1 MPTVSDAGPLIH
13 LAQIRKL
20 FVLKALF
27 GTVMIVPKVKREV
40 VDEGI
45 RLGHEDALT
54 ARSAV
59 EEGWIEV
66 RKPTSETTKRAE
78 KLAKDENIS
87 ASDAE
92 TLMLAKEQQVP
103 VLLTDER
110 PLSNLSK
117 MHGLKVWN
125 TWIILLEALARELI
139 GEADIEVAIDELG
152 KKRHKLKPEQ
162 AKEILEAAKRIS
174 ASRLLSQK

>member
-66 RKPTSETTKRAE
+66 RKPASETKRAE

-92 TLMLAKEQQVP
+92 TLMLAKEQRVP

-152 KKRHKLKPEQ
+152 KKRHKLKPEL

>member
-1 MPTVSDAGPLIH
+1 MPAVSDAGPLIH
-13 LAQIRKL
+13 LAQIKKL

-27 GTVMIVPKVKREV
+27 GTVIIVPKVKCEV

-87 ASDAE
+87 ASDAQ
-92 TLMLAKEQQVP
+92 TLMLAKEQRVP

-125 TWIILLEALARELI
+125 TWTILLEALAKGLI
-139 GEADIEVAIDELG
+139 EEADIETAVDELG
-152 KKRHKLKPEQ
+152 KKRHKLKSEHME
-162 AKEILEAAKRIS
+162 EILEAAKRIS
-174 ASRLLSQK
+174 APRLSSQE